1 MRTVFATLMGAALGL
16 TVGLAVS
23 GPWAQEKEEGFEMG
37 KVISKQFQ
45 EYHTKGEPNDIYVF
59 QTQYKKG
66 TQIVFRHKYHIEEI
80 GLQCVECHHV
90 ESCVKCHLKNETHT
104 MHVTEGKIALHENCM
119 GCHSELA
126 GPTRC
131 DECHRQ

>member
-1 MRTVFATLMGAALGL
+1 MKALSFLTLGTFLGL
-16 TVGLAVS
+16 AMGLALS
-23 GPWAQEKEEGFEMG
+23 TPWAQQEEAGFEMG

-45 EYHTKGEPNDIYVF
+45 EYHTKGVPDSIYVF

-66 TQIVFRHKYHIEEI
+66 TQIVFRHEKHIGDI

-90 ESCVKCHLKNETHT
+90 EACTKCHFKNETHT

-119 GCHSELA
+119 GCHAEIG
-126 GPTRC
+126 GPTDC
-131 DECHRQ
+131 DECHHR